1 MNRPCMLSA
10 AVLAGALT
18 LALGSSARSAEK
30 KPDEADST
38 EASEKEAPRSKKA
51 KEPAGPKVIVIDKG
65 ELRADASDIGK
76 VLKKLHK
83 REKLE
88 FLEWSSDAKW
98 VKVRKGKVEGW
109 VLTEQLDSLP
119 PLPEGDTKEAAQTP
133 AASATGTASTDSK
146 AAADSKAPPVAP
158 PSDSLPPKPPEPPK
172 PSPDEVKTV
181 QAPAGGLGPANR
193 APLSGVW
200 ISIGGGVSLL
210 GSSIGA
216 TTQSGLVPE
225 LFNYEINTLPAL
237 GLQASVGY
245 TFAYKALRVGV
256 DAGYRFAGAT
266 SIVVQLPNKDSLP
279 TVGQGGTMTSQ
290 VLVTPRQQ
298 IQTTSHDADASF
310 SIGGYIALPK
320 QLDLSIRAR
329 GGVEL
334 FAFLPEFN
342 GKTPL
347 PQESFYGPHI
357 GAAVDFASRY
367 ILGFGVRLNGGYIP
381 YAVRQ
386 ENAGLR
392 DGAQDTSTG
401 YYFGAAAAFRVLR
414 GLDIEVAY
422 RLLGTNTSYL
432 AGSNPERLKYD
443 RDPTIQSRAASELL
457 ADGAFRST
465 SQQTITLGLVFLRQ

>member
-1 MNRPCMLSA
+1 
-10 AVLAGALT
+10 VLAST
-18 LALGSSARSAEK
+18 LVLSLGLAASSAEK
-30 KPDEADST
+30 KTDAADSAEST
-38 EASEKEAPRSKKA
+38 EPEAPHGKKA
-51 KEPAGPKVIVIDKG
+51 KEPAGPKVIVLDKG
-65 ELRADASDIGK
+65 ELRAEASDIGK

-83 REKLE
+83 KEKLE

-119 PLPEGDTKEAAQTP
+119 PLPEGDTKDATAQTP
-133 AASATGTASTDSK
+133 PAKDGTGPAADAKSAAAEAK
-146 AAADSKAPPVAP
+146 AAPAVVPEAPP
-158 PSDSLPPKPPEPPK
+158 PPKPPEPPK
-172 PSPDEVKTV
+172 PSPDELKTA
-181 QAPAGGLGPANR
+181 QTAAGGFGPNNR
-193 APLSGVW
+193 PPLSGVW
-200 ISIGGGVSLL
+200 ISVGGGVSLL

-225 LFNYEINTLPAL
+225 LFNYEISTLPAL

-245 TFAYKALRVGV
+245 TFAYKALRVGI

-266 SIVVQLPNKDSLP
+266 SIIVQLPNKDSLP
-279 TVGQGGTMTSQ
+279 TIGQGGTMTSQ
-290 VLVTPRQQ
+290 VLATPRQQ
-298 IQTTSHDADASF
+298 IQTSSHDADASF

-367 ILGFGVRLNGGYIP
+367 VLGFGVRVNGGYIP

-392 DGAQDTSTG
+392 DGSQDTSTG

-443 RDPTIQSRAASELL
+443 RDPTIQARAASELL

>member
-30 KPDEADST
+30 KPDEADSA

-181 QAPAGGLGPANR
+181 QAPAGLGPVNR

-367 ILGFGVRLNGGYIP
+367 VLGFGVRLNGGYIP

>member
-1 MNRPCMLSA
+1 MTA
-10 AVLAGALT
+10 
-18 LALGSSARSAEK
+18 K
-30 KPDEADST
+30 KPA
-38 EASEKEAPRSKKA
+38 A
-51 KEPAGPKVIVIDKG
+51 KPA
-65 ELRADASDIGK
+65 A
-76 VLKKLHK
+76 
-83 REKLE
+83 
-88 FLEWSSDAKW
+88 
-98 VKVRKGKVEGW
+98 
-109 VLTEQLDSLP
+109 
-119 PLPEGDTKEAAQTP
+119 TP
-133 AASATGTASTDSK
+133 AAKPAKDHHAAPAATKAK
-146 AAADSKAPPVAP
+146 AAPVAP
-158 PSDSLPPKPPEPPK
+158 PVVVAPPKPPEPPK
-172 PSPDEVKTV
+172 PSPDEAKTA
-181 QAPAGGLGPANR
+181 QAAAGGLGPATR

-200 ISIGGGVSLL
+200 ISVGGGVSLL

-216 TTQSGLVPE
+216 TTQSGLAPE

-237 GLQASVGY
+237 GLQAGVGY

-256 DAGYRFAGAT
+256 DVGYRFAGAT

-279 TVGQGGTMTSQ
+279 TVGPGGTMTSQ

-342 GKTPL
+342 GQTPL

-357 GAAVDFASRY
+357 GAAVDLASRY
-367 ILGFGVRLNGGYIP
+367 VLGFGVRLNGGYIP

-386 ENAGLR
+386 QNAGLR

>member
-1 MNRPCMLSA
+1 MTRPCMLSA

-83 REKLE
+83 KEKLE

-146 AAADSKAPPVAP
+146 AAADSKAPPAAP

-181 QAPAGGLGPANR
+181 QAPAGLGPANR

-367 ILGFGVRLNGGYIP
+367 VLGFGVRLNGGYIP